1 MSEIYTAIP
10 KIMDDLGAVGK
21 NSRNAAQG
29 YNFRGIDDIV
39 VALKPLLARYGVFY
53 VPYVIGYTREEKPA
67 KSGGVLMTSILEV
80 EFTFYAIDGSSVKA
94 KTVGEAMDSGDKS
107 INKAMS
113 AALKYALID
122 VFNIPTTEPKDSEHE
137 SPEPA
142 YKPSPARRK
151 EPIHV
156 DQKPVVNKETGEVT
170 DLGDT
175 FKISIPTLPAPE
187 IIQVDPAYE
196 AEAIVT
202 ADQLARWLEIATK
215 RGTSK
220 GAAKMILFSNFRH
233 LTDDNLKTELKHH
246 MLNKAMDVIEGIK
259 L

>member
-39 VALKPLLARYGVFY
+39 VALKPLLVRYGVFY

-107 INKAMS
+107 VNKAMS

-151 EPIHV
+151 EPVI
-156 DQKPVVNKETGEVT
+156 NKETGEVLEVPKFPDVT
-170 DLGDT
+170 KTLEASDMD
-175 FKISIPTLPAPE
+175 IPY
-187 IIQVDPAYE
+187 DG
-196 AEAIVT
+196 EAIVT
-202 ADQLARWLEIATK
+202 ADQLARWLEIAAK